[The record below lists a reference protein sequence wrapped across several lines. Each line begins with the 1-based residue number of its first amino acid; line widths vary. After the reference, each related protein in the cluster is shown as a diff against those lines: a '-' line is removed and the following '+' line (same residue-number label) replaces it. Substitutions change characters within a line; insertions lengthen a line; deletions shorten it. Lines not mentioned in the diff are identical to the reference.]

1 MMRLILP
8 ALCLTLAACSAAP
21 IKTEIRP
28 SSSRSVPEG
37 LDPVEGV
44 WEGAPM
50 TAEERA
56 AEARAEAAAAS
67 DPDPGSAL
75 PVHPVTAI
83 PAAATTPSP
92 RPAAP
97 QNGGGPTAE
106 EIAQANNPLANFT
119 AVNFHNYYIPDLTDV
134 PDVSANNAWLRYAH
148 PYDGWL
154 IRASLPINR
163 YPTSPTSS
171 ESGLG
176 DFNVFAA
183 YLMTEPSSPTTFGVG
198 PLLVVPTASD
208 DALGSGK
215 WQAGAAAVYFN
226 AESKQIQFGGLLTF
240 QTDFAG
246 KSSRAD
252 TALLAMQ
259 PFGMFQMGGG
269 SYLRSTGIW
278 AFNLDNGNY
287 NVPIGVGFGKVFKLE
302 SGDVLNVFIEPQ
314 MTVLSDGAGQPAFQV
329 FFGVN
334 TQFM

>member
-1 MMRLILP
+1 MMRLIVP

-21 IKTEIRP
+21 IKTEVRG
-28 SSSRSVPEG
+28 SSSRLVPEG

-44 WEGAPM
+44 WEGAPP

-56 AEARAEAAAAS
+56 AEARAEARRAAPVEAAS
-67 DPDPGSAL
+67 SA
-75 PVHPVTAI
+75 PATAL
-83 PAAATTPSP
+83 PAAATTPSTK
-92 RPAAP
+92 PASP
-97 QNGGGPTAE
+97 QDGGGPSAD

-119 AVNFHNYYIPDLTDV
+119 AVNFHNYYIPDLTDT
-134 PDVSANNAWLRYAH
+134 PDVSANNAWLRYAR
-148 PYDGWL
+148 PYEGWL

-163 YPTSPTSS
+163 MPTSATTS

-183 YLMTEPSSPTTFGVG
+183 YLMTDPSSPTTFGVG

-208 DALGSGK
+208 DALGAGK

-226 AESKQIQFGGLLTF
+226 AESTQFQYGGLVTF

-246 KSSRAD
+246 KSSRPD
-252 TALLAMQ
+252 TAVLAVQ

-269 SYLRSTGIW
+269 SYLRSAGIW

-287 NVPIGVGFGKVFKLE
+287 NVPVGIGYGKIFKLE
-302 SGDVLNVFIEPQ
+302 SGAVLNVFVEPQ

-329 FFGVN
+329 FFGIN